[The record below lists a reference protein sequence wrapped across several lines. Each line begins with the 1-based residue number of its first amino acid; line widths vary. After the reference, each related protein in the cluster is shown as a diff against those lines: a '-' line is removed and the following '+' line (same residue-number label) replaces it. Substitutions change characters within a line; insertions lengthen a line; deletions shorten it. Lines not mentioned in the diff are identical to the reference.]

1 MSLSGRGQNF
11 SADPARYRLIF
22 DIAGCIDTRV
32 SDFEKL
38 SAPLPGDLLGAS
50 HDTGGAITLK
60 SIGNF
65 QDFW

>member
-1 MSLSGRGQNF
+1 MFPSGRGQNF

-38 SAPLPGDLLGAS
+38 SAPLPAGLPRLPTIKAERS
-50 HDTGGAITLK
+50 P
-60 SIGNF
+60 
-65 QDFW
+65 